1 MKVINLIESN
11 MFRIVFQPI
20 YDYKRDVVIGY
31 EALARGPEG
40 TYLEDPKTLF
50 YAAEY
55 EGVRD
60 SLELACF
67 KKAFSDFRSK
77 LSGLGILFFVNFHP
91 DVLAAHCEEI
101 LRDLDGYREYTVIE
115 VLESH
120 SKIRYMSNYLKIL
133 RGNGVRIAFDDIGAG
148 DRSLANLCEF
158 RADFFKVD
166 RSIIQGLMKVKSGDA
181 GYYRALLKLFAD
193 FAARAGAEVI
203 AEGVETK
210 SQLLE
215 TLTSGVS
222 LVQGY
227 YFSKP
232 KPADFWVKKETGVK
246 QVGRC

>member
-1 MKVINLIESN
+1 MKVVNLIERD
-11 MFRIVFQPI
+11 MLRILYQPI
-20 YDYKRDVVIGY
+20 YDYKRDVVVGY

-40 TYLEDPKTLF
+40 TCLEGARTLF

-55 EGVRD
+55 EGVQD
-60 SLELACF
+60 MLELACF
-67 KKAFSDFRSK
+67 KKALSEFRSK
-77 LSGLGILFFVNFHP
+77 LSGSGLLLFVNFHP
-91 DVLAAHCEEI
+91 GVLAAHHEEI
-101 LRDLDGYREYTVIE
+101 LQELNGCRDNTVIE
-115 VLESH
+115 VAESY
-120 SKIRYMSNYLKIL
+120 SKIRHMSGYFKIV
-133 RGNGVRIAFDDIGAG
+133 RDNGVRIAFDDIGAG

-166 RSIIQGLMKVKSGDA
+166 RSIIQGLTKVKSGDA
-181 GYYRALLKLFAD
+181 GYYRALLKLLAD

-210 SQLLE
+210 NQLLE

-232 KPADFWVKKETGVK
+232 RPADFWIEKETGYK
-246 QVGRC
+246 QVGRF